1 MAEIKDSEKLFEE
14 KLEVLKASLEGKAK
28 EHVETAVK
36 EFQETFE
43 KDYQE
48 KTKTLVGEE
57 LKEYQSKADQIE
69 NGMKELKEH
78 AAKLDAKMN
87 QVDVQGNKEGFE
99 GKMRKLI
106 TENYK
111 GISGVSKGRGFKLG
125 AEETKAVGNMTTSNL
140 TGDEE
145 REYSREVAMVPGR
158 LVHFVDL
165 CGPDINVGVGTY
177 TFPRET
183 GSEGAVA
190 TQTEGA
196 DKGQID
202 YDFTNVDVATD
213 FLAGFAVYSKKM
225 RNNLPF
231 LESFLPG
238 ALRRDYLNAEDT
250 SFNTTLAA
258 AATASAEII
267 TGQNKVEMLIAEFAT
282 LAGSNFVANT
292 MVSKPADYFDIL
304 ITEKSTGAGYGLP
317 GVATFDGGVLR
328 INGVPYVWA
337 NWLAANKYYVG
348 DWSTINRVV
357 TEGLSLEFSEH
368 DEDNFRKNNI
378 TARIEAQIGLA
389 IHRTD
394 AVILGDFTAT

>member
-1 MAEIKDSEKLFEE
+1 MAEKDNEKLFEE
-14 KLEVLKASLEGKAK
+14 KLGVLKASLEGKAK
-28 EHVETAVK
+28 EHVDTAVK
-36 EFQETFE
+36 EFQKAFE
-43 KDYQE
+43 KDYAE

-57 LKEYQSKADQIE
+57 LKEYQSKADQTE
-69 NGMKELKEH
+69 NGLKELKTYAE
-78 AAKLDAKMN
+78 KLDAKIN
-87 QVDVQGNKEGFE
+87 EKATQTGEKEGFE
-99 GKMRKLI
+99 SKMAKLI
-106 TENYK
+106 KDNFE
-111 GISGVSKGRGFKLG
+111 GISNVSKGRGFKLG
-125 AEETKAVGNMTTSNL
+125 QKETKAVGNMTTANL

-165 CGPDINVGVGTY
+165 CGPDINIGVGTY

-183 GSEGAVA
+183 TSEGAIA
-190 TQTEGA
+190 TQTEGS

-202 YDFTNVDVATD
+202 YDLSNIDVATD

-231 LESFLPG
+231 LESFLPR
-238 ALRRDYLNAEDT
+238 ALRRDYMNAEDT

-258 AATASAEII
+258 AATASAQII
-267 TGQNKVEMLIAEFAT
+267 TGKNKVEMLINELAT
-282 LAGSNFVANT
+282 LAGINFVGNT
-292 MVSKPADYFDIL
+292 IVSRPADYFNIL

-317 GVATFDGGVLR
+317 GIVTFDNGVLR
-328 INGVPYVWA
+328 INGVAYVWA